1 MEWVLEKQLQQ
12 PLQLFKIIWK
22 ADNTYIGLND
32 VMSQTGWTPYM
43 VNRVLTDVSDIYHSM
58 TALYSGVLLSEGN
71 ILNIA
76 NLQKV
81 QYTDLM
87 AYLFKRSLAVSILID
102 IFFERVTSNEGIAQ
116 RYASSK
122 NTIRQM
128 KNDLNRKLETI
139 GLSISKDYK
148 IVGNERTI
156 RLFFFNIFYTSY
168 VDDQF
173 PFNSLVRQKA
183 IQVELILRRTANTQL
198 TMKHAIRYAYAVWC
212 VRVSH
217 GHYLTENIQDP
228 LKPEAMLSSM
238 MQKRLRLLDNIIAP
252 MFPDKPAIKT
262 MELRSVLAAIYAFGE
277 IDHSAEDLTP
287 AMTAKFDDIQL
298 AIANAYVK
306 TFHRAIQ
313 PSILEK
319 LEKVLF
325 PLHFRLL
332 YFGTSG
338 IGQPINKQQYAKE
351 FPIHYQFVTTVALE
365 LQTVFIDCDNLFDK
379 ILTEY
384 LTATIMNFEVS
395 ETLPVVTVTLDMAD
409 LPALQKYIAQI
420 LMNLPGLYI
429 HVTNQFVKRTD
440 FYISNVVLRQDVKGV
455 VWRTL
460 PTKDEV
466 SHLKEELTK
475 IERRKIQNM
484 RRCSG
489 SN

>member
-1 MEWVLEKQLQQ
+1 
-12 PLQLFKIIWK
+12 
-22 ADNTYIGLND
+22 
-32 VMSQTGWTPYM
+32 
-43 VNRVLTDVSDIYHSM
+43 
-58 TALYSGVLLSEGN
+58 
-71 ILNIA
+71 
-76 NLQKV
+76 
-81 QYTDLM
+81 
-87 AYLFKRSLAVSILID
+87 
-102 IFFERVTSNEGIAQ
+102 
-116 RYASSK
+116 
-122 NTIRQM
+122 
-128 KNDLNRKLETI
+128 
-139 GLSISKDYK
+139 
-148 IVGNERTI
+148 
-156 RLFFFNIFYTSY
+156 
-168 VDDQF
+168 
-173 PFNSLVRQKA
+173 
-183 IQVELILRRTANTQL
+183 
-198 TMKHAIRYAYAVWC
+198 
-212 VRVSH
+212 
-217 GHYLTENIQDP
+217 
-228 LKPEAMLSSM
+228 
-238 MQKRLRLLDNIIAP
+238 
-252 MFPDKPAIKT
+252 
-262 MELRSVLAAIYAFGE
+262 
-277 IDHSAEDLTP
+277 
-287 AMTAKFDDIQL
+287 MTAKFDEIKL

-313 PSILEK
+313 PRILEK

-351 FPIHYQFVTTVALE
+351 FPIHYQFVTAVALE

-420 LMNLPGLYI
+420 LTNLPGLYI
-429 HVTNQFVKRTD
+429 HVTNQFVKGTD

-475 IERRKIQNM
+475 IERKKIQNM
-484 RRCSG
+484 HRCIG